1 MTAPALRPPKRSRL
15 RRRRPGHPRQRQEP
29 AGHPPTGQEP
39 AAGHR
44 RRPVGVCRPDR
55 LTRRERPLPAAAGR
69 RRRPCR
75 RAAQP
80 IQPAARLPAPL
91 PPNQA
96 ALPRTRRV
104 RSASTATPAG
114 LSLTP
119 TRVGCLVG
127 MELGWQLAPL
137 ASGRPERRNV
147 IDHSGQQ
154 RPVGRVGRGD
164 RDRQGQA
171 GGIGQQVQLGPW
183 LAAVDRIGTNMVP
196 HGGPARPWCPHH
208 PSGATRR
215 LESRAAGGMRH
226 GPTATATS
234 TSAWRRGSGSCR
246 RNDRFS
252 TPSLLATGR
261 HEPGADRP
269 GSGLVDRSTIACF
282 PPWREVVRTDAI
294 GLPPGS
300 CTCRALGRGR
310 PGLRRTGAGETNGA
324 WLLMPAPSTQPSWTT
339 SPDEVPGV
347 HNYSPAS

>member
-1 MTAPALRPPKRSRL
+1 
-15 RRRRPGHPRQRQEP
+15 
-29 AGHPPTGQEP
+29 
-39 AAGHR
+39 
-44 RRPVGVCRPDR
+44 
-55 LTRRERPLPAAAGR
+55 
-69 RRRPCR
+69 
-75 RAAQP
+75 
-80 IQPAARLPAPL
+80 
-91 PPNQA
+91 
-96 ALPRTRRV
+96 
-104 RSASTATPAG
+104 
-114 LSLTP
+114 
-119 TRVGCLVG
+119 
-127 MELGWQLAPL
+127 MELGWQLAPPTR
-137 ASGRPERRNV
+137 GHPERRNV

-171 GGIGQQVQLGPW
+171 GGIGQQVQLGPGLPRSTGLGPTW
-183 LAAVDRIGTNMVP
+183 SP

-261 HEPGADRP
+261 HEPGCGPPGERP
-269 GSGLVDRSTIACF
+269 GGSIDHCLF

-347 HNYSPAS
+347 HNYPPAS